1 MKYKSLLCCFQ
12 ESQTKKLKIIM
23 LNLKKCNNSIHSIF
37 SLEKLCAYSYKKFT
51 LFIFFITISETT
63 RIPFSFFKK

>member
-1 MKYKSLLCCFQ
+1 MKYKSLLYCFQ
-12 ESQTKKLKIIM
+12 ESQTKKLKNMM
-23 LNLKKCNNSIHSIF
+23 LNLKKCNKLKIF
-37 SLEKLCAYSYKKFT
+37 SLEKLCAYTYKKFT